1 MTPRLRVTIKTGY
14 GAMEVSGESP
24 EEVLEGLGWLTHEL
38 ISQINEKANE
48 ATASEAEDSLK
59 GIIRVDREGP
69 TIISRE
75 ALSHYEAIGLI
86 LYAMKNFEA
95 TSKQIRERLVSSG
108 KKVTVAARL
117 HEMRTRGHVFKP
129 EKKGSMYK
137 LTSKGVK
144 WIEDD
149 VLARLS
155 SLE

>member
-1 MTPRLRVTIKTGY
+1 MTPRLKVTIKTSY

-24 EEVLEGLGWLTHEL
+24 EEVQEGLGWLTHEL
-38 ISQINEKANE
+38 VSQINERASE
-48 ATASEAEDSLK
+48 VAASEAEDSLN

-69 TIISRE
+69 TIVSRE
-75 ALSHYEAIGLI
+75 ELSHYEAIGLI

-95 TSKQIRERLVSSG
+95 TSKQMRERLVSSG

-144 WIEDD
+144 WIEED
-149 VLARLS
+149 VLRRLS
-155 SLE
+155 DSD

>member
-48 ATASEAEDSLK
+48 ATAYEAEDSLK
-59 GIIRVDREGP
+59 GIIRVDLEGP
-69 TIISRE
+69 TIVSRE
-75 ALSHYEAIGLI
+75 ELSHYEAIGLI

-95 TSKQIRERLVSSG
+95 ASKQIRERLVSSG

-117 HEMRTRGHVFKP
+117 HEMRNRGHVFKP

>member
-38 ISQINEKANE
+38 ISQINKKANE

>member
-1 MTPRLRVTIKTGY
+1 
-14 GAMEVSGESP
+14 
-24 EEVLEGLGWLTHEL
+24 
-38 ISQINEKANE
+38 
-48 ATASEAEDSLK
+48 
-59 GIIRVDREGP
+59 
-69 TIISRE
+69 
-75 ALSHYEAIGLI
+75 
-86 LYAMKNFEA
+86 MKNFEA

-149 VLARLS
+149 VLRRLCDS
-155 SLE
+155 N

>member
-1 MTPRLRVTIKTGY
+1 VTPRLKVTIKTSY

-24 EEVLEGLGWLTHEL
+24 EEVKEGLGWLTHEL
-38 ISQINEKANE
+38 ISQINERASE
-48 ATASEAEDSLK
+48 VAASEAEDSLN

-69 TIISRE
+69 TIVSRE
-75 ALSHYEAIGLI
+75 ELSHYEAIGLI

-144 WIEDD
+144 WIEED
-149 VLARLS
+149 VLRRLS
-155 SLE
+155 DSD

>member
-1 MTPRLRVTIKTGY
+1 MTPRLRVTIKTSY

-38 ISQINEKANE
+38 ISQINERASE
-48 ATASEAEDSLK
+48 ATAFETEDSLK

-69 TIISRE
+69 TIVSHE
-75 ALSHYEAIGLI
+75 ELSHYEAIGLI
-86 LYAMKNFEA
+86 LYAMKNYEA

-117 HEMRTRGHVFKP
+117 HEMRNRGHVFKP

-137 LTSKGVK
+137 LTSRGVK

>member
-1 MTPRLRVTIKTGY
+1 MTPRLKVTIKTSY

-24 EEVLEGLGWLTHEL
+24 EEVQEGLGWLTHEL
-38 ISQINEKANE
+38 ISQINERASE
-48 ATASEAEDSLK
+48 VAASEAEDSLN

-69 TIISRE
+69 TIVSRE
-75 ALSHYEAIGLI
+75 ELSHYEAIGLI

-95 TSKQIRERLVSSG
+95 TSKQMRERLVSSG

-144 WIEDD
+144 WIEED
-149 VLARLS
+149 VLRRLS
-155 SLE
+155 DSD

>member
-48 ATASEAEDSLK
+48 ATAYEAEDSLK
-59 GIIRVDREGP
+59 GIIRVDLEGP
-69 TIISRE
+69 TIVSRE
-75 ALSHYEAIGLI
+75 ELSHYEAIGLI

-95 TSKQIRERLVSSG
+95 ASKQIRERLVSSG

>member
-38 ISQINEKANE
+38 ISQINERASE
-48 ATASEAEDSLK
+48 TAAFEAEDSLK

-69 TIISRE
+69 TIVSRE
-75 ALSHYEAIGLI
+75 ELSHYEAIGLI

-95 TSKQIRERLVSSG
+95 ASKQIRERLVSSG

>member
-1 MTPRLRVTIKTGY
+1 VTPRLKVTIKTGY
-14 GAMEVSGESP
+14 GAVEVNGESP

-38 ISQINEKANE
+38 VSQINER
-48 ATASEAEDSLK
+48 ASEATTFENEDSLK
-59 GIIRVDREGP
+59 DIIRVDREGP
-69 TIISRE
+69 TIVSRE
-75 ALSHYEAIGLI
+75 ELSHYEAIGLI

-117 HEMRTRGHVFKP
+117 HEMRNRGHVFKP

-137 LTSKGVK
+137 LTSRGVK

>member
-69 TIISRE
+69 TIVSRE
-75 ALSHYEAIGLI
+75 ELSHYEAIGLI

>member
-1 MTPRLRVTIKTGY
+1 VTPRLRVTIKTSY

-24 EEVLEGLGWLTHEL
+24 EEVLEGLGWLTYEL
-38 ISQINEKANE
+38 ISQINERASE
-48 ATASEAEDSLK
+48 TAAFEAEDSLK

-69 TIISRE
+69 TIVSRE
-75 ALSHYEAIGLI
+75 ELSHYEAIGLI

-95 TSKQIRERLVSSG
+95 ASKQIRERLVSSG

-117 HEMRTRGHVFKP
+117 HEMRNRGHVFKP

>member
-1 MTPRLRVTIKTGY
+1 VTPRLRVTIKTSY

-38 ISQINEKANE
+38 ISQINERASE
-48 ATASEAEDSLK
+48 ATAFEAEDNLK
-59 GIIRVDREGP
+59 DIIRVDREGP
-69 TIISRE
+69 TIVSRE
-75 ALSHYEAIGLI
+75 ELSHYEAIGLI
-86 LYAMKNFEA
+86 LYAMKNYEA

-117 HEMRTRGHVFKP
+117 HEMRNRGHVFKP

-137 LTSKGVK
+137 LTSRGVK

>member
-1 MTPRLRVTIKTGY
+1 VTIKTGY

-38 ISQINEKANE
+38 ISQINERASE
-48 ATASEAEDSLK
+48 ATAYEAEDSLK
-59 GIIRVDREGP
+59 GIIRVDLEGP
-69 TIISRE
+69 TIVSRE
-75 ALSHYEAIGLI
+75 ELSHYEAIGLI

>member
-1 MTPRLRVTIKTGY
+1 MTPRLKVTIKTSY

-24 EEVLEGLGWLTHEL
+24 EEVKDGLGWLTHEL
-38 ISQINEKANE
+38 ISQINERASE
-48 ATASEAEDSLK
+48 VAASEAEDSLN

-69 TIISRE
+69 TIVSRE
-75 ALSHYEAIGLI
+75 ELSHYEAIGLI

-144 WIEDD
+144 WIEED
-149 VLARLS
+149 VLRRLS
-155 SLE
+155 DSD